1 MQPIPAPPLVVVQ
14 AALAFGILIKLLD
27 GPAAVGQLDQP
38 LQRRVRGQVTV
49 IPLDLAAFARPRPL
63 AEQPPFRPRGDA
75 LMAGG
80 ELRATRGPMHPHGHE
95 LFAEDHVGVLA
106 PGDGLPAV
114 LRQGIKHGLGRIE
127 RGGARLL
134 RLAAPARTRRPVPAM
149 AAPPASRVTAVWVTV
164 FVTPPRTWVTW

>member
-1 MQPIPAPPLVVVQ
+1 MWLVARSHNTTSWKTNTSSGGGTGGNDGRLEGGEKPRRIGGRPALACEKAIGQHDQGEVPMQPTPAPPLVVVQ

-63 AEQPPFRPRGDA
+63 AEQPPFRPPGAA

-80 ELRATRGPMHPHGHE
+80 ELPAPPGPMHPAGPE
-95 LFAEDHVGVLA
+95 
-106 PGDGLPAV
+106 
-114 LRQGIKHGLGRIE
+114 
-127 RGGARLL
+127 
-134 RLAAPARTRRPVPAM
+134 PV
-149 AAPPASRVTAVWVTV
+149 
-164 FVTPPRTWVTW
+164 